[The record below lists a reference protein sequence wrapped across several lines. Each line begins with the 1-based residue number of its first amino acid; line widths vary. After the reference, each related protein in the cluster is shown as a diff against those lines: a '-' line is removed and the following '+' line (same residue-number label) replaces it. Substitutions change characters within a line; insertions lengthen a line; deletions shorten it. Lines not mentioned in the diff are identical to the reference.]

1 MFDRFRS
8 SWLPPEAKGGNFKD
22 RDFTRTAFPSFKKC
36 HTGAIKVSSNP
47 DVYLGGG
54 SRDAEPTKWSEKHP
68 NGLLIDL
75 AKVVYTDL
83 ASNYGFS
90 LPHTTKCIQIH
101 WKDWEA
107 SALDATDWNR
117 ITEEV
122 ARIGEVLIF
131 CQGGHGRTG
140 TAAAI
145 LLTLLGKCDGSQATG
160 YVRSN
165 YYKDAV
171 ETLEQTEYLDNLL
184 GMQVDRAA
192 PRISFSFEQKGGYH
206 DLGYKPFKRTK
217 EEEEETKKWLKEME
231 ETNYGYGR

>member
-1 MFDRFRS
+1 MFERFRS
-8 SWLPPEAKGGNFKD
+8 SWLPPEAKSGGIP
-22 RDFTRTAFPSFKKC
+22 RTDFPHFVQC

-54 SRDAEPTKWSEKHP
+54 SRDAAPTKWSKEHP
-68 NGLLIDL
+68 NGLLVDL
-75 AKVVYTDL
+75 AGVVYTEL

-90 LPHTTKCIQIH
+90 LPHTTKCIQVY

-107 SALDATDWNR
+107 CKLDATDWNS
-117 ITEEV
+117 ITKEV
-122 ARIGEVLIF
+122 KRIGEVLIF

-145 LLTLLGKCDGSQATG
+145 LLALLGKCDGPQATG

-165 YYKDAV
+165 YCKDAV
-171 ETLEQTEYLDNLL
+171 ESLEQTEYLDNLL

-217 EEEEETKKWLKEME
+217 EEEEETRKWLREME